1 MTVARIEEILSDPT
15 PLRPHYLVQK
25 NPPNDLVMSQF
36 NPVHTL
42 TPYLRKIVF
51 IQIAKL

>member
-1 MTVARIEEILSDPT
+1 MTFAQIEERLSYPT
-15 PLRPHYLVQK
+15 SLWPHYLVQK

-42 TPYLRKIVF
+42 TPYLGKTLF
-51 IQIAKL
+51 IPVAQF